1 MFLAQRQKTM
11 KQYEDKELLE
21 KIQKY
26 IGELSYTHE
35 PENLYKPIEYVL
47 CLGGKRIRPVLMLM
61 AYNLYKD
68 DVEKIYQQAAALETY
83 HNFTLLHDDLM
94 DKADMRRNRP
104 TVHKKWDENTAI
116 LSGDAML
123 ILSFQFMMQGCPVE
137 YTHQVMDI
145 FSRTA
150 LEVCDGQQWDMEFEH
165 RNDVSVDE
173 YIEMIRLKTSVLL
186 AGSLKIG
193 AILGGAS
200 EEDARKLYDFGIQ
213 IGLAFQLQDDYL
225 DVYGDP
231 KVFGKNI
238 GGDILCNKKTFM
250 LITAFEQADAGTRTE
265 LMHWITAGDYMPE
278 QKIAAVTAIYNKE
291 KIGELCQKKIEDYY
305 GQGMRLLEQVQVPQ
319 ENKRH
324 LLDFVV
330 GLMHRNL

>member
-47 CLGGKRIRPVLMLM
+47 GLGGKRIRPVLMLM

-123 ILSFQFMMQGCPVE
+123 ILSFKMMMESCPAE
-137 YTHQVMDI
+137 YISEVTST
-145 FSRTA
+145 FSKAA
-150 LEVCDGQQWDMEFEH
+150 LEVCDGQQWDMDFDK
-165 RNDVSVDE
+165 RLDVTVDE
-173 YIEMIRLKTSVLL
+173 
-186 AGSLKIG
+186 
-193 AILGGAS
+193 
-200 EEDARKLYDFGIQ
+200 
-213 IGLAFQLQDDYL
+213 
-225 DVYGDP
+225 
-231 KVFGKNI
+231 
-238 GGDILCNKKTFM
+238 
-250 LITAFEQADAGTRTE
+250 
-265 LMHWITAGDYMPE
+265 
-278 QKIAAVTAIYNKE
+278 
-291 KIGELCQKKIEDYY
+291 
-305 GQGMRLLEQVQVPQ
+305 
-319 ENKRH
+319 
-324 LLDFVV
+324 
-330 GLMHRNL
+330 